1 MEKKIYSEP
10 QIQILEIDVEDTMVN
25 KTSTLHD
32 QNQIVVDPTTIGK
45 GNANNAAS
53 KITIN
58 GVWDDKLNLF
68 PKKRK
73 KGLKAKT
80 YC

>member
-1 MEKKIYSEP
+1 MSIVASDKIMEKKIYSAP

-25 KTSTLHD
+25 KTSTLYD
-32 QNQIVVDPTTIGK
+32 QNQIVVDPTIIGT

-58 GVWDDKLNLF
+58 GVWDDK
-68 PKKRK
+68 
-73 KGLKAKT
+73 
-80 YC
+80 